1 MIHVLDMRVRYENLH
16 CNPFTKLKYIIDF
29 NRLIEIYLTK
39 LRNLFNKRTFFSE
52 NKKKRLILSQ
62 NS

>member
-39 LRNLFNKRTFFSE
+39 EHFFPKT
-52 NKKKRLILSQ
+52 KKKD
-62 NS
+62 